1 MDLTAA
7 SAFLSAHDRFI
18 LTAHETPDGDAL
30 GSEYALFRAL
40 TDLGKHVRVF
50 NADPAP
56 YKFAFVDEDKAIQT
70 LTDKEQLPKDLSSYV
85 LVVLDTNDVNNIG
98 VVADMLLDKVGDRIM
113 IDHHEVE
120 PGATIPNLLDFDVSS
135 TCEILYSLF
144 KEMEVDISYP
154 IARALYMGILYDTGS
169 FAYSRTTAR
178 TFQIAHDL
186 VSVGVDPHAVYSMVY
201 ESNSVSSIVLQAR
214 VLATLDL
221 RFDQHVALMRMLK
234 ETVIDCGASYEEG
247 QNLINIPLKSESIR
261 VTIFFKENLEGVLR
275 CSLRSKGE
283 VNVAQIAQSFGGG
296 GHRAAAGFKCREP
309 LDVVQ
314 QKLMNILEP
323 YFGNEAAS

>member
-7 SAFLSAHDRFI
+7 SAYLSAHDRFI

-30 GSEYALFRAL
+30 GSEYALYRAL
-40 TDLGKHVRVF
+40 TDLGKQVYIF
-50 NADPAP
+50 NADPP
-56 YKFAFVDEDKAIQT
+56 PHKFAFVDEEDAIQT
-70 LTDKEQLPKDLSSYV
+70 LTDKRQLPEDLSSCV
-85 LVVLDTNDVNNIG
+85 LVILDTNDVNNIG
-98 VVADMLLDKVGDRIM
+98 IVADMLLDEVQDCLM

-154 IARALYMGILYDTGS
+154 IAQALYMGILYDTGS

-186 VSVGVDPHAVYSMVY
+186 VSAGVDPHGVYSVVY

-214 VLATLDL
+214 VLATLEL

-234 ETVIDCGASYEEG
+234 ETVEDCGASYEEG
-247 QNLINIPLKSESIR
+247 QNLINIPLKSERIR
-261 VTIFFKENLEGVLR
+261 VIIFFKENLDGVLR

-296 GHRAAAGFKCREP
+296 GHRAAAGFKCRDP
-309 LDVVQ
+309 LDVVER
-314 QKLMNILEP
+314 KLLDILEP
-323 YFGNEAAS
+323 YFGNEDQS

>member
-7 SAFLSAHDRFI
+7 SAYLSAHDRYI

-30 GSEYALFRAL
+30 GSEYALYRAL
-40 TDLGKHVRVF
+40 SDLGKQVYIL

-56 YKFAFVDEDKAIQT
+56 HKFAFVDEEGAIQT
-70 LTDKEQLPKDLSSYV
+70 LKDKKQLPEDLGNYV

-98 VVADMLLDKVGDRIM
+98 IVADMLLDEVADRVM

-120 PGATIPNLLDFDVSS
+120 PGATISNLLDFDVSS

-144 KEMEVDISYP
+144 KEMEVDITYP
-154 IARALYMGILYDTGS
+154 IAQALYMGILYDTGS

-201 ESNSVSSIVLQAR
+201 ESNSVSSIVLQAK
-214 VLATLDL
+214 VLSSLDL

-234 ETVIDCGASYEEG
+234 ETVMECGASYEEG
-247 QNLINIPLKSESIR
+247 QNLINIPLKSERIR
-261 VTIFFKENLEGVLR
+261 VTIFFKQNLEGVLR

-296 GHRAAAGFKCREP
+296 GHRAAAGFKCRES
-309 LDVVQ
+309 LEAVQ
-314 QKLMNILEP
+314 EKLLKILKP
-323 YFGNEAAS
+323 YFENGEEP